1 MFFLA
6 NPTRNSEAISVF
18 RWNGLILCLDRARFR
33 PWEKANLENEFPYQ
47 IAPTPSPFL
56 PFEGSKSGPNMIV
69 FLRARGGGT
78 LVSFFMDKTDSDCY
92 KFENIKVGWSDLRF
106 IVLLYVPWNCEEKEG
121 NSCKSIFFVLLINVT
136 RDIYKTC
143 KEEKR
148 ARNENDE
155 RKTFRISQ
163 TVALSSLC
171 QQDPRNQG
179 SENKTFLYSFGIS
192 WVI

>member
-1 MFFLA
+1 ML
-6 NPTRNSEAISVF
+6 
-18 RWNGLILCLDRARFR
+18 
-33 PWEKANLENEFPYQ
+33 Q
-47 IAPTPSPFL
+47 IWKY
-56 PFEGSKSGPNMIV
+56 KSG
-69 FLRARGGGT
+69 
-78 LVSFFMDKTDSDCY
+78 LVWFALHSSPLCPVKL
-92 KFENIKVGWSDLRF
+92 WR
-106 IVLLYVPWNCEEKEG
+106 KEG
-121 NSCKSIFFVLLINVT
+121 KFLQIHFFVFLINVA

-179 SENKTFLYSFGIS
+179 SENKTFFTPLESSGPSHSLQFMYQLHTWLVVLFNYIVDLKFSPVGNFC
-192 WVI
+192 WNQ

>member
-1 MFFLA
+1 ML
-6 NPTRNSEAISVF
+6 
-18 RWNGLILCLDRARFR
+18 
-33 PWEKANLENEFPYQ
+33 Q
-47 IAPTPSPFL
+47 IWKY
-56 PFEGSKSGPNMIV
+56 KSG
-69 FLRARGGGT
+69 
-78 LVSFFMDKTDSDCY
+78 LVWFALHSSPLCPVKL
-92 KFENIKVGWSDLRF
+92 WR
-106 IVLLYVPWNCEEKEG
+106 KEG
-121 NSCKSIFFVLLINVT
+121 KFLQIHFFVFLINVA

-179 SENKTFLYSFGIS
+179 SENKTFFTPLESSRPSLSLRFMYQPHPWLVVIS
-192 WVI
+192 VLSNYIVDLKFSPVGNLCWNQ

>member
-1 MFFLA
+1 MNSTLGSVVPLAMFF
-6 NPTRNSEAISVF
+6 VF
-18 RWNGLILCLDRARFR
+18 
-33 PWEKANLENEFPYQ
+33 
-47 IAPTPSPFL
+47 
-56 PFEGSKSGPNMIV
+56 
-69 FLRARGGGT
+69 
-78 LVSFFMDKTDSDCY
+78 
-92 KFENIKVGWSDLRF
+92 
-106 IVLLYVPWNCEEKEG
+106 
-121 NSCKSIFFVLLINVT
+121 LINVA

-179 SENKTFLYSFGIS
+179 SENKTFFTPLESSRPSLFLRFYVSTIPLVGGYKRPL
-192 WVI
+192 

>member
-1 MFFLA
+1 ML
-6 NPTRNSEAISVF
+6 
-18 RWNGLILCLDRARFR
+18 
-33 PWEKANLENEFPYQ
+33 Q
-47 IAPTPSPFL
+47 IWKY
-56 PFEGSKSGPNMIV
+56 KSG
-69 FLRARGGGT
+69 
-78 LVSFFMDKTDSDCY
+78 LVWFALHSSPLCPVKL
-92 KFENIKVGWSDLRF
+92 WR
-106 IVLLYVPWNCEEKEG
+106 KEG
-121 NSCKSIFFVLLINVT
+121 KFLQIHFFVFLINVA

-179 SENKTFLYSFGIS
+179 SENKTFFTPLESSRPSLSLRFMYQPHPWLVVIS
-192 WVI
+192 VLSNYIVDLKFSPVGNVCWTQ